1 MKHFLS
7 PVISTF
13 PSGSRA
19 FLSGL
24 AAVSFLAVS
33 SPLFAEVKLP
43 SIISDHMVLEKTGKV
58 PIWGK
63 AAPGEEV
70 QVALNGVSAKAKT
83 GSDGKWMATL
93 DLSKSG
99 SGPFEMTVEGSNKL
113 TVKDVLVGEVWLA
126 SGQSNMAFLLDAT
139 VDAESEIAASANPL
153 LRQFRVERTEA
164 FAPAEDCKGEWTVA
178 GPETA
183 GKFSAVGYF
192 FGKNLQKE
200 LGVPVGIINSSVGG
214 TPCEAWTSPQ
224 AIDTVPHLKEARE
237 LALKEAAAAAAKT
250 TSPAGAKGKQPRRQ
264 NGANK
269 KNPSLLFNGM
279 INPIIPYA
287 IRGAIWYQGE
297 ANAVRAWQYRTAFP
311 LMINDWRAQWKQ
323 GDFPFYFCQLAN
335 FDKNKLPELADSPWA
350 ELREAQAQ
358 ALKLPNTGMAVL
370 IDLGESGDIHPRN
383 KKPVGERLAKIAFAN
398 QYGKKVPFSGP
409 VFESMKIE
417 GSKARVAFSHI
428 EGGLVAKALPATVN
442 VKTKTGETAPL
453 VRKSPNSELEGF
465 AICGADNKW
474 VWADAKI
481 DGDSVVVWS
490 DKVSEPVAVRY
501 AWSENPVCN
510 LFNKADLPAVPFR
523 TDDLPAVT
531 RDVVY

>member
-1 MKHFLS
+1 MG
-7 PVISTF
+7 F
-13 PSGSRA
+13 PFSSRIRIL
-19 FLSGL
+19 LSGL
-24 AAVSFLAVS
+24 ALGVSFFTV
-33 SPLFAEVKLP
+33 PETLFAEVKLP
-43 SIISDHMVLEKTGKV
+43 TIFSDHMVLEKTGKV

-63 AAPGEEV
+63 ASPGEEV
-70 QVALNGVSAKAKT
+70 QVTLNRVSAKAKAD
-83 GSDGKWMATL
+83 SDGKWMVTL
-93 DLSKSG
+93 DLSKCG
-99 SGPFEMTVEGSNKL
+99 PGPFEMTVEGGNKL

-126 SGQSNMAFLLDAT
+126 SGQSNMAFLLEAA
-139 VDAESEIAASANPL
+139 VDAESEVAASANPL
-153 LRQFRVERTEA
+153 LRQFRVDRAEA
-164 FAPAEDCKGEWTVA
+164 AVPADDCKGEWTVA

-183 GKFSAVGYF
+183 GKFSAVAYF

-200 LGVPVGIINSSVGG
+200 LGGPVGVINSSVGG

-237 LALKEAAAAAAKT
+237 LALKEAAEAEKAN
-250 TSPAGAKGKQPRRQ
+250 PGPKGKQPRRQ

-279 INPIIPYA
+279 IHPLIPYA

-350 ELREAQAQ
+350 ELREAQSL

-417 GSKARVAFSHI
+417 GNKARLAFSHI

-474 VWADAKI
+474 VWADARI
-481 DGDSVVVWS
+481 DGDSVVLWS

-501 AWSENPVCN
+501 AWADNPVCN
-510 LFNKADLPAVPFR
+510 LSNKAGFPASPFR